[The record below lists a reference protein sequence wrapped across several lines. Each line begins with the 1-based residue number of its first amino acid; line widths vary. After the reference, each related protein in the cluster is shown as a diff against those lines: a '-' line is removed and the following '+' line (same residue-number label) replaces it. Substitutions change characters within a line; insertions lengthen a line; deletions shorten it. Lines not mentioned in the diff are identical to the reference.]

1 MHWWHQT
8 KLCLF
13 CIFSPLQWQWN
24 SSLIWFNMDL
34 CLVWIHFRKTV
45 SKFSCSDKRSNIFAC
60 VSLPTADKGR
70 QTVSL
75 PCCPEVKQVSFRVE
89 SLIYLIYPV
98 HEVHRDTEGQRMMIR
113 ISKKGWKNF
122 HSWGSC
128 FAISILLR
136 SFYTSLAINGIF
148 SKFCSIIQNLR

>member
-1 MHWWHQT
+1 M

-13 CIFSPLQWQWN
+13 FSSLQWQWN
-24 SSLIWFNMDL
+24 SFLIWFNMDL
-34 CLVWIHFRKTV
+34 FLVWVPFRIAISKLKTILIKDLIYLHV
-45 SKFSCSDKRSNIFAC
+45 YHCRLLTKVGKQSCFSVALRLHIGLQAKH
-60 VSLPTADKGR
+60 
-70 QTVSL
+70 
-75 PCCPEVKQVSFRVE
+75 VSFRVE
-89 SLIYLIYPV
+89 SLTYLIYPV

-122 HSWGSC
+122 HSWRSC

-148 SKFCSIIQNLR
+148 SKLCSIIQNLR